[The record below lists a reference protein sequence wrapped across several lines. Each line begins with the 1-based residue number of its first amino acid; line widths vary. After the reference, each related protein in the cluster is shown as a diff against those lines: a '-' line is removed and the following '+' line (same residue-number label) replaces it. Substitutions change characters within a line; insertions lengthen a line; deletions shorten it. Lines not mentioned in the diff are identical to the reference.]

1 MPSRPQVSWLA
12 VRHINPCMD
21 EGRPTLEAIIEEAH
35 VLGLRHIE
43 IYRGFLA
50 SREADYLRHV
60 RRVLC
65 RNELQVSQITCAPD
79 FTHPDPG
86 VREAEYADMVAWIG
100 AAQALDAAG
109 VRVTAG
115 CVHEGVPREEALR
128 WAVEGLSRL
137 GDHAEA
143 RGVRLGFENHYR
155 DKRWTS
161 NDFCFHTAEFL
172 AVFEGL
178 RDTPVG
184 VNFDASNQLMTG
196 EDPLP
201 VLEVVKHKVWHMHA
215 SDRRPGEY
223 THTVIG
229 EGAVDFDGLFRCLA
243 GIGYAGYISLEDGQ
257 TEGQAGTIRSLE
269 FVRGKVQRHWRVSDG
284 NGGRL

>member
-1 MPSRPQVSWLA
+1 MPSRPRISWLA

-21 EGRPTLEAIIEEAH
+21 EGRPTLEEIIEQAY
-35 VLGLRHIE
+35 VFGLRHIE
-43 IYRGFLA
+43 LYRGFFA
-50 SREADYLRHV
+50 SRDAEYVRHI
-60 RRVLC
+60 RDVLD

-79 FTHPDPG
+79 FTHPDPS
-86 VREAEYADMVAWIG
+86 VREAEYAEMVEWVATARVLG
-100 AAQALDAAG
+100 SVG

-115 CVHEGVPREEALR
+115 CVHEGVAREDAIR

-137 GDHAEA
+137 GDHAEPL
-143 RGVRLGFENHYR
+143 GVKLGFENHYR

-172 AVFEGL
+172 DVFAGL

-201 VLEVVKHKVWHMHA
+201 VLEAVKHRVWHMHA

-229 EGAVDFDGLFRCLA
+229 EGAVDFDALFRCLA
-243 GIGYAGYISLEDGQ
+243 DIGYAGFISLEDGQ
-257 TEGQAGTIRSLE
+257 TEGDAGTQRSLR
-269 FVRGKVQRHWRVSDG
+269 FVKTKVLEHWR
-284 NGGRL
+284 